1 MKWWSWLLVA
11 WLAFNVNAADQWVEG
26 KHFKIANPAGK
37 SAEPTVVEVF
47 SYGCPVCF
55 KMDANIND
63 WLKTKPANIK
73 FLRIPHYGV
82 HDDGGWLI
90 KIFYTAEAL
99 GIAEQVHTPLF
110 TLLHVQN
117 KHINNENEAVNFL
130 LQFGKTEKVVRE
142 AMNGFA
148 VDTKVRLAQ
157 SFVQKF
163 RINGV
168 PAFIINEKYFTDGA
182 MGRENL
188 FGVLQDLALRK

>member
-1 MKWWSWLLVA
+1 MLLAALLVFSA
-11 WLAFNVNAADQWVEG
+11 QAADNWEEG

-37 SAEPTVVEVF
+37 TAEPTIVEVF

-55 KMDANIND
+55 KMDANISD

-90 KIFYTAEAL
+90 KTFYTAEAL

-117 KHINNENEAVNFL
+117 KHLNNENDAVSFL
-130 LQFGKTEKVVRE
+130 LQFGKTDKIVRE

-157 SFVQKF
+157 AFVQKY
-163 RINGV
+163 RISGV
-168 PAFIINEKYFTDGA
+168 PAFIVNEKYFTDGA

-188 FGVLQDLALRK
+188 FNVLTDLSQRK